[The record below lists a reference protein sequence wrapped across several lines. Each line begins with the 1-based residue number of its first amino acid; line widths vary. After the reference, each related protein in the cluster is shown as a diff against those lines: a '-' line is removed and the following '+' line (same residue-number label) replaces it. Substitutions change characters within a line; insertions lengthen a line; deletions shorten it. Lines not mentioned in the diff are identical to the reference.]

1 MVNQINENAGPGMT
15 TWTPMGDGSVTT
27 MYSTGYMSKIF
38 AKFFATEAQ
47 RKLAMGSDP
56 RNIEGDLV
64 VNPNAID
71 SVVSPLWSYTRGLP
85 FIPES
90 ELNRKRRYDEYE
102 KMDDYP
108 EITAA
113 LDIYADD
120 STQKDLRNKRWKVV
134 SESIEAIEEVE
145 KLFDRIKLD
154 RVYWDIVRGTC
165 KYGDSFI
172 ETVANARDMEGGIVK
187 VKVLNPYYIMR
198 IEDKFGYLKTFL
210 QEIPQSTYNTG
221 DWHTTK
227 STYIELDKNQI
238 VHFRLNTSDPK
249 YYPYG
254 KSILAGAI
262 RVYRSLKLMEDAML
276 VYRLSRAPERRI
288 FYVDVGNLPASKA
301 EAFLETMKTRFKKEK
316 FHNQGKVDGRYNPL
330 AVDEDFF
337 VPIRGNQ
344 GTKIETLPGAQN
356 LGEVDDVKYF
366 RDKLLATLKIP
377 KDYIVEYDK
386 SPERKAN
393 LSQLDVKFAR
403 VIKRV
408 QDCVVQGFEAIA
420 RKHLEMIGY
429 PSGVIRKLKIELPD
443 ASDVF
448 IKRKLEIDEAK
459 ARVVQ
464 AVVGTGL
471 FPTTHIYKE
480 FYNLTD
486 TEIEIIKRDLEK
498 EQEEQSAQE
507 NQQMMQQQQAQSAG
521 QVQQTQAQGETD
533 MAVAQNQAAMDM
545 AVSDNQAKNDA
556 TVNKSQKPTPK
567 KEDVDYLV
575 QLKHKFLLEEGVD
588 SQKYKAIAR
597 ILKNK
602 DK

>member
-1 MVNQINENAGPGMT
+1 
-15 TWTPMGDGSVTT
+15 
-27 MYSTGYMSKIF
+27 MSKIF
-38 AKFFATEAQ
+38 AKFFGTEAQ
-47 RKLAMGSDP
+47 LKLARAGGDP
-56 RNIEGDLV
+56 RSIEGDVV
-64 VNPNAID
+64 VNKEALDNIG
-71 SVVSPLWSYTRGLP
+71 SPVWGYTRGLP
-85 FIPES
+85 FITES

-120 STQKDLRNKRWKVV
+120 ATQKDIRNKRWIVR
-134 SESIEAIEEVE
+134 SDSIDAIEEIE
-145 KLFDRIKLD
+145 DLFERIRLD
-154 RVYWDIVRGTC
+154 KYYWDIVRGAC
-165 KYGDSFI
+165 KYGDFFVEI
-172 ETVANARDMEGGIVK
+172 VANGLDMSTGVRKIK
-187 VKVLNPYYIMR
+187 LLNPYYIIR
-198 IEDKFGYLKTFL
+198 VEDKFGYLKTFL
-210 QEIPQSTYNTG
+210 QEIPHKSGNAGSWHESASTYV
-221 DWHTTK
+221 
-227 STYIELDKNQI
+227 ELDKNQI
-238 VHFRLNTSDPK
+238 IHFRMHTSDPK

-408 QDCVVQGFEAIA
+408 QDCVVLGFENIA

-429 PSGVIRKLKIELPD
+429 PQSVIRNIKLELPD

-471 FPTTHIYKE
+471 FPMNHIYKE

-498 EQEEQSAQE
+498 DREEQ
-507 NQQMMQQQQAQSAG
+507 NQQESEQMAMQQQAQAAG
-521 QVQQTQAQGETD
+521 QVQQTQAQGQTD

-545 AVSDNQAKNDA
+545 AVADNQAKNDLK
-556 TVNKSQKPTPK
+556 TNKPQPSVK
-567 KEDVDYLV
+567 KEETDYLV
-575 QLKHKFLLEEGVD
+575 KLKQKYLLEQGKD
-588 SQKYKAIAR
+588 SQQYKAIAR